1 MKVILDAMGGDNAPN
16 AVVEGCILALKEMP
30 DLYVTLT
37 GREDAIAYELAKH
50 QFDSGRINIVNATE
64 VIDMAEPPVDAIR
77 HKRDSSLV
85 KGLRLTGEGQGDVF
99 ITAGSTGAAIA
110 GATLIVKR
118 LPGVKRPALAP
129 LLPTKTGSVLLIDA
143 GANADCRPSYL
154 AQFALMGSIYMRDV
168 MGVKS
173 PRVGLIN
180 NGAEAGKGN
189 ELTKAAYKLIERM
202 PVLFAGNAEGRDL
215 VSGEFDV
222 LVCDGF
228 TGNVVL
234 KFMEGL
240 AGVLLGMLKKELES
254 SFITKFGAALSM
266 PAYRNLKKTMDY
278 TEYGGALM
286 LGVNGGVVKAH
297 GSSNSKAILSTLR
310 QAAGFIKG
318 DVVNV
323 IKQEISKVAIND

>member
-154 AQFALMGSIYMRDV
+154 AQFALMGSIYMRNV